1 MTSWLTKQWAD
12 WWIIETLIGCSPGM
26 RLSFCLLSLCASN
39 VHRRLVLRS
48 SKGWQCNI
56 KEGQRTF
63 DSLLSPC
70 SRPRA
75 FICWLQ
81 FISSHYTAA
90 DLIACTFC
98 CHLKGISCHAPN
110 WCTCSQPRTVFVLLG
125 HVTSVSSIRAQ
136 TILHTSTLTYIQ
148 TVDSGFLFGKVCF
161 MSSFCRLN
169 MIIARRALN
178 PLILEHPE
186 VTLCTM
192 QLLYIL
198 CAIWKQACCLFSV
211 VLHL

>member
-1 MTSWLTKQWAD
+1 MAA
-12 WWIIETLIGCSPGM
+12 WWIIKTSIGCSPEM
-26 RLSFCLLSLCASN
+26 RLCFSLQSSCAWN
-39 VHRRLVLRS
+39 VRRCLVLRS

-63 DSLLSPC
+63 NSLLSPC
-70 SRPRA
+70 LGPRA

-90 DLIACTFC
+90 DLIACTFR

-110 WCTCSQPRTVFVLLG
+110 WCTCSQPLTAFVLLG
-125 HVTSVSSIRAQ
+125 HVESVSSIRAQ

-148 TVDSGFLFGKVCF
+148 TVDYGFIFGKVCF

-169 MIIARRALN
+169 MIITRRALN
-178 PLILEHPE
+178 PLILERPE
-186 VTLCTM
+186 VTFCTIR
-192 QLLYIL
+192 LLYIL
-198 CAIWKQACCLFSV
+198 YAMWKQACCLFSV
-211 VLHL
+211 ILHL